1 MHVLTDILQKLD
13 TSVLP
18 CDDFY
23 QYSCGGFV
31 KNSHILD
38 GKAVGRCF
46 RLGGPSAEGA
56 RTVQVGPGA
65 CSPRKVLI
73 SDSLKRVF
81 LHFGVIFSL

>member
-38 GKAVGRCF
+38 GDIYINS
-46 RLGGPSAEGA
+46 LT
-56 RTVQVGPGA
+56 TVA
-65 CSPRKVLI
+65 NLI
-73 SDSLKRVF
+73 DYSLKDLLEDKQLMLNF
-81 LHFGVIFSL
+81 SKVI

>member
-31 KNSHILD
+31 KNGHILD
-38 GKAVGRCF
+38 GNYELDSFTTAA
-46 RLGGPSAEGA
+46 S
-56 RTVQVGPGA
+56 
-65 CSPRKVLI
+65 LI
-73 SDSLKRVF
+73 DYSLKDLLEDKQLMLNF
-81 LHFGVIFSL
+81 SKVI